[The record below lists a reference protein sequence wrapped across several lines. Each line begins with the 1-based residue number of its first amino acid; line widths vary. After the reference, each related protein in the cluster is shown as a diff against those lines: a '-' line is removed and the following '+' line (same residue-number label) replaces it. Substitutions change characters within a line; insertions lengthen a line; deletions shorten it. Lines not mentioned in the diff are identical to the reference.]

1 MKYIDDLE
9 EVMHITGETNYV
21 ELQKKGYDVLSYLK
35 RKQEKI
41 LSKIEDIQSI
51 IDECSSVASG
61 SKKKTTNLTYMDL
74 NLIFQI
80 HLMMIY
86 PFR

>member
-35 RKQEKI
+35 RKR
-41 LSKIEDIQSI
+41 SKFR
-51 IDECSSVASG
+51 
-61 SKKKTTNLTYMDL
+61 KT
-74 NLIFQI
+74 
-80 HLMMIY
+80 
-86 PFR
+86 

>member
-41 LSKIEDIQSI
+41 LSKIEEIQSI

-61 SKKKTTNLTYMDL
+61 SKKNYEPNPYGPKSNFSDASEDDL
-74 NLIFQI
+74 HF
-80 HLMMIY
+80 
-86 PFR
+86 

>member
-61 SKKKTTNLTYMDL
+61 SKKTTNLTYMDL

>member
-41 LSKIEDIQSI
+41 LSKIEEIQSI
-51 IDECSSVASG
+51 IDECSSIASG
-61 SKKKTTNLTYMDL
+61 STKNYEPNPYGPKYNFADTSDDDL
-74 NLIFQI
+74 
-80 HLMMIY
+80 
-86 PFR
+86 PF

>member
-61 SKKKTTNLTYMDL
+61 TKKNYEPTPYGPKSNFSDSSDDDL
-74 NLIFQI
+74 
-80 HLMMIY
+80 
-86 PFR
+86 PF